1 MKNTANKFKTL
12 AEAIKAGFPAEAI
25 QTNRSGTCF
34 RSPSVINK
42 RAGSLVDFKG
52 FTFEVGEI
60 LLCDKGSV
68 KRALVPTDKV
78 GGVKLTPVYGGSNVL
93 K

>member
-12 AEAIKAGFPAEAI
+12 DEAIKAGFPAQVMQE
-25 QTNRSGTCF
+25 NKSGTLF
-34 RSPSVINK
+34 RSPSVIDGV
-42 RAGSLVDFKG
+42 AGSLVEFKG

-60 LLCDKGSV
+60 LLRDKGTV

-78 GGVKLTPVYGGSNVL
+78 GGLKLTPVHASSNVL

>member
-12 AEAIKAGFPAEAI
+12 DEAIKAGFPAQVI
-25 QTNRSGTCF
+25 QTNKSGTCF
-34 RSPSVINK
+34 RTPSVIDGK
-42 RAGSLVDFKG
+42 AGSLVEFKG

-60 LLCDKGSV
+60 LLRDKGSV
-68 KRALVPTDKV
+68 KRALIPTDKV
-78 GGVKLTPVYGGSNVL
+78 GGLKLTPVNAGSNVF

>member
-12 AEAIKAGFPAEAI
+12 DEAIKAGFSAQVM
-25 QTNRSGTCF
+25 QTNKSGTLF
-34 RSPSVINK
+34 RSPSVIDVK
-42 RAGSLVDFKG
+42 AGSLVELKG

-60 LLCDKGSV
+60 LLSDKGSV
-68 KRALVPTDKV
+68 KRALVPTDKL
-78 GGVKLTPVYGGSNVL
+78 GGLKLTPVYAGSNVF

>member
-12 AEAIKAGFPAEAI
+12 DEAVKAGFPAETI
-25 QTNRSGTCF
+25 QTNKSGTCF
-34 RSPSVINK
+34 RSPSVIDGV
-42 RAGSLVDFKG
+42 AGSLVDFKG
-52 FTFEVGEI
+52 CTFEVGEI
-60 LLCDKGSV
+60 LLRDKGSV

-78 GGVKLTPVYGGSNVL
+78 GGLKLTPVHAGSNVL